1 MSDSNNNYLGNPDR
15 PVLVKESWAKRVQ
28 AATAA
33 TERDAAFYGETG
45 RPAFALSRFYDMRP
59 AVLKSAWTQNSAGIY
74 QATAAFVNSATGA
87 VDASY
92 IFPVTAP
99 ANTSAP
105 EGTVDE
111 TRFFVAWRGRWEM
124 IAGAGGGGGE
134 AGVLTFSVAG
144 TTKKDGD
151 LYFDSAYFG
160 YLSSDS
166 TGHTIGLLINK
177 IRGRIN
183 VAITLEDASTV
194 QLSFGF
200 ANLT

>member
-1 MSDSNNNYLGNPDR
+1 MNNGGPADR
-15 PVLVKESWAKRVQ
+15 AVLVKESWARRVTDATKLTEQ
-28 AATAA
+28 AEAKA
-33 TERDAAFYGETG
+33 GETG
-45 RPAFALSRFYDMRP
+45 KPQYSLSRFYDIRP

-151 LYFDSAYFG
+151 LYFDSAFFG

-183 VAITLEDASTV
+183 VAITLVDASTV
-194 QLSFGF
+194 QLTFTI
-200 ANLT
+200 ANLA

>member
-1 MSDSNNNYLGNPDR
+1 MNNGGPADR
-15 PVLVKESWAKRVQ
+15 AVLVKESWARRVTDATKLTEQ
-28 AATAA
+28 AEAKA
-33 TERDAAFYGETG
+33 GETG
-45 RPAFALSRFYDMRP
+45 KPQYSLSRFYDIRP
-59 AVLKSAWTQNSAGIY
+59 AVLKSAWTQNEAGIY

-105 EGTVDE
+105 EGTVDA

-124 IAGAGGGGGE
+124 IAGAGGGGE

-183 VAITLEDASTV
+183 VAITLVDASTV
-194 QLSFGF
+194 QLTFGF
-200 ANLT
+200 ANIA